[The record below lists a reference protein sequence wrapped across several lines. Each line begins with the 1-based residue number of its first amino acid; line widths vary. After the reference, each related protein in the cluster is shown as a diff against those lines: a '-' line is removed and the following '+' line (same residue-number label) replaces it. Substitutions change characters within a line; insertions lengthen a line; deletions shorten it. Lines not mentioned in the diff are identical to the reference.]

1 MIKLKDLIKEM
12 EGDDIE
18 YVSPEETDV
27 DYYNDLNR
35 IEIESG
41 LYIYPWKHLSVLAI
55 KNGKC
60 VGALYEGIIHN
71 TFSFDV
77 IVDKAERRKGIGA
90 KLIDAG
96 INDYKEIS
104 DSGIELELKVVN
116 AHLIPHLEKRGLK
129 IVEKH
134 AGHIIMKFI

>member
-1 MIKLKDLIKEM
+1 MKYLIREI
-12 EGDDIE
+12 ESGDVE
-18 YVSPEETDV
+18 YVSPEKTDV

-41 LYIYPWKHLSVLAI
+41 IYVYSWKHLSVLAI

-60 VGALYEGIIHN
+60 VGAMYEGIIHN

-77 IVDKAERRKGIGA
+77 IVDKKERKQGIGA
-90 KLIDAG
+90 ELIDIG
-96 INDYKEIS
+96 ITNYKEIA

-129 IVEKH
+129 IVEKT
-134 AGHIIMKFI
+134 GQHILMKF